1 MKLRLINKKIRSKGL
16 AVVTLKDDTV
26 WGRSQAANVV
36 IPDSRVSRL
45 HIQILLKKK
54 SIVLRCLSMK
64 GIKIND
70 QLIKMNQEVKI
81 QDQDTIKFAN
91 SEELHWTLQ
100 TSSRHPQ
107 SKKEVKVKDKR
118 REVDILK
125 RRKAVLEDI
134 EKRLQEIQDIKN
146 DIKWNTEQIKNGLVD
161 TSRERDALKVIKSDI
176 EWNTEQIKNN
186 LVDTSRERDALREE
200 LKRCKEEMQTLKEHM
215 TCAICLDL
223 MRNPVISINCGHSL
237 CNSCLQTWKKEKNSC
252 PICRTEFTQ
261 IIVNPNLVKVSHQML
276 PVIPIN

>member
-1 MKLRLINKKIRSKGL
+1 MKLRLINKKIRSKEL
-16 AVVTLKDDTV
+16 AVVNLKDDTV
-26 WGRSQAANVV
+26 WGRSQTANVV
-36 IPDSRVSRL
+36 IPDNRVSRQ

-54 SIVLRCLSMK
+54 SIVLRCLSKK
-64 GIKIND
+64 GIKMND
-70 QLIKMNQEVKI
+70 QLLKMNQEVKI

-134 EKRLQEIQDIKN
+134 EKRLQEIEVIKN
-146 DIKWNTEQIKNGLVD
+146 DIEWNTEQIKNGLVD

-176 EWNTEQIKNN
+176 EWNTKQIKNS
-186 LVDTSRERDALREE
+186 LVDTNRERDALKEE
-200 LKRCKEEMQTLKEHM
+200 LKKCKEEMQTVKEHM
-215 TCAICLDL
+215 SCAICLDL
-223 MRNPVISINCGHSL
+223 MRNPVISVACGHSL
-237 CNSCLQTWKKEKNSC
+237 CNSCLQTWKKEKNTC
-252 PICRTEFTQ
+252 PICRTMFTE
-261 IIVNPNLVKVSHQML
+261 IIVNPNLVKMSHQML
-276 PVIPIN
+276 PVVTID

>member
-26 WGRSQAANVV
+26 WGRSQTANVV

-107 SKKEVKVKDKR
+107 AKKIVKVKDKR
-118 REVDILK
+118 REVNILK

-134 EKRLQEIQDIKN
+134 EKRLQEI
-146 DIKWNTEQIKNGLVD
+146 
-161 TSRERDALKVIKSDI
+161 KVIKSDI

-186 LVDTSRERDALREE
+186 LVDTSRERDALSQE

-223 MRNPVISINCGHSL
+223 MRNPVISVACGHSL

-252 PICRTEFTQ
+252 PICRTVFTQ

-276 PVIPIN
+276 PVIPID

>member
-16 AVVTLKDDTV
+16 AVVNLKDDTV
-26 WGRSQAANVV
+26 WGRSQTANVV
-36 IPDSRVSRL
+36 IPDNRVSRQ

-70 QLIKMNQEVKI
+70 QLLKMNQEVKI

-107 SKKEVKVKDKR
+107 AKKIVKVKDKR
-118 REVDILK
+118 REVNILK

-134 EKRLQEIQDIKN
+134 EKRLQEI
-146 DIKWNTEQIKNGLVD
+146 
-161 TSRERDALKVIKSDI
+161 KVIKSDI

>member
-1 MKLRLINKKIRSKGL
+1 MKLKLINKKIRIKGL

-45 HIQILLKKK
+45 HIQIILKKK
-54 SIVLRCLSMK
+54 SIVLRCLSVK

-70 QLIKMNQEVKI
+70 KLLKMDQEVKI

-100 TSSRHPQ
+100 TSSSHPQ
-107 SKKEVKVKDKR
+107 SKKEVKIKDKR
-118 REVDILK
+118 REVAILK
-125 RRKAVLEDI
+125 RREAVLGNI
-134 EKRLQEIQDIKN
+134 EKRLQEIQVVKSNIE
-146 DIKWNTEQIKNGLVD
+146 WNTKQIRNSLVD
-161 TSRERDALKVIKSDI
+161 TNMERDALK
-176 EWNTEQIKNN
+176 
-186 LVDTSRERDALREE
+186 EE
-200 LKRCKEEMQTLKEHM
+200 LKKCKKEMQMVKEHM
-215 TCAICLDL
+215 SCAICLDL
-223 MRNPVISINCGHSL
+223 MRNPVISVACGHSL

>member
-16 AVVTLKDDTV
+16 AVVNLKDDTV
-26 WGRSQAANVV
+26 WGRSQTANVV

-54 SIVLRCLSMK
+54 SIVLRCLSKK
-64 GIKIND
+64 GIKMND
-70 QLIKMNQEVKI
+70 QLLKMNQEVKI

-107 SKKEVKVKDKR
+107 AKKIVKVKDKR

-125 RRKAVLEDI
+125 RRKAVLENI
-134 EKRLQEIQDIKN
+134 EKRLQEIQ
-146 DIKWNTEQIKNGLVD
+146 
-161 TSRERDALKVIKSDI
+161 VIKSDI

-223 MRNPVISINCGHSL
+223 MRNPVISVTCGHSL

-252 PICRTEFTQ
+252 PICRTVFTQ

>member
-26 WGRSQAANVV
+26 WGRSQTANVV

-70 QLIKMNQEVKI
+70 ELLKMNQEVKI

-107 SKKEVKVKDKR
+107 SKKEVKIKDKR
-118 REVDILK
+118 RE
-125 RRKAVLEDI
+125 AVLGNI
-134 EKRLQEIQDIKN
+134 EKRLQEIQ
-146 DIKWNTEQIKNGLVD
+146 V
-161 TSRERDALKVIKSDI
+161 VKSDI
-176 EWNTEQIKNN
+176 EWNTKQIRNS
-186 LVDTSRERDALREE
+186 LVDTNRERDALKEE
-200 LKRCKEEMQTLKEHM
+200 LKKYKEEMQTVKEHM

-276 PVIPIN
+276 PVIPID

>member
-1 MKLRLINKKIRSKGL
+1 MKLRLINKKTRSKGL

-26 WGRSQAANVV
+26 WGRSQTANVV
-36 IPDSRVSRL
+36 IPDTRVSRL

-54 SIVLRCLSMK
+54 SIVLRCLSKK
-64 GIKIND
+64 GIKMND
-70 QLIKMNQEVKI
+70 QLLKMNQEVKI

-107 SKKEVKVKDKR
+107 AKKIVKVKDKR
-118 REVDILK
+118 REVNILK

-134 EKRLQEIQDIKN
+134 EKRLQEIKVIKSDIE
-146 DIKWNTEQIKNGLVD
+146 WNKKQIKNSLVD
-161 TSRERDALKVIKSDI
+161 TSRERDALK
-176 EWNTEQIKNN
+176 
-186 LVDTSRERDALREE
+186 EE
-200 LKRCKEEMQTLKEHM
+200 LKKCKEEMQTVKEHM
-215 TCAICLDL
+215 SCAICLDL
-223 MRNPVISINCGHSL
+223 MRNPVISVACGHSL

-252 PICRTEFTQ
+252 PICRTVFTQ

-276 PVIPIN
+276 PVIPID

>member
-1 MKLRLINKKIRSKGL
+1 MKLRLINKKIRSKEL
-16 AVVTLKDDTV
+16 AVVNLKDDTV
-26 WGRSQAANVV
+26 WGRSQTANVV
-36 IPDSRVSRL
+36 IPDNRVSRQ

-70 QLIKMNQEVKI
+70 ELLKMNQEVKI

-125 RRKAVLEDI
+125 RRKAVLENI
-134 EKRLQEIQDIKN
+134 EKRLQEIQ
-146 DIKWNTEQIKNGLVD
+146 
-161 TSRERDALKVIKSDI
+161 VIKSDI
-176 EWNTEQIKNN
+176 EWNTKQIKDS
-186 LVDTSRERDALREE
+186 LVDTNRERDALKEE
-200 LKRCKEEMQTLKEHM
+200 LKKYKEEMQTVKEHM

-223 MRNPVISINCGHSL
+223 MRNPVISVACGHSL

-252 PICRTEFTQ
+252 PICRTVFTQ

-276 PVIPIN
+276 PVIPID

>member
-16 AVVTLKDDTV
+16 AVVNLKDDTV
-26 WGRSQAANVV
+26 WGRSQTANVV
-36 IPDSRVSRL
+36 IPDNRVSRQ

-54 SIVLRCLSMK
+54 SIVLRCLSKK
-64 GIKIND
+64 GIKMND
-70 QLIKMNQEVKI
+70 QLLKINQEVKI

-134 EKRLQEIQDIKN
+134 EKRLQEI
-146 DIKWNTEQIKNGLVD
+146 
-161 TSRERDALKVIKSDI
+161 KVIKSDI

-223 MRNPVISINCGHSL
+223 MRNPVISVACGHSL

-252 PICRTEFTQ
+252 PICRTVFTQ

>member
-70 QLIKMNQEVKI
+70 ELLRMNQEVKI

-100 TSSRHPQ
+100 TSSSHPQ
-107 SKKEVKVKDKR
+107 SKKEVKIKDKR
-118 REVDILK
+118 REVAILK
-125 RRKAVLEDI
+125 RREAVLGNI
-134 EKRLQEIQDIKN
+134 EKRLQEIQ
-146 DIKWNTEQIKNGLVD
+146 V
-161 TSRERDALKVIKSDI
+161 VKSNI
-176 EWNTEQIKNN
+176 EWNTKQIRDS
-186 LVDTSRERDALREE
+186 LVDTNMERYAL
-200 LKRCKEEMQTLKEHM
+200 KEEVKKCRKEMQIVREHLS
-215 TCAICLDL
+215 CAICLDI
-223 MRNPVISINCGHSL
+223 MRNPVILAACGHSL
-237 CNSCLQTWKKEKNSC
+237 CNDCLQTWKKEKTSC
-252 PICRTEFTQ
+252 PICRTRFTE
-261 IIVNPNLVKVSHQML
+261 IIINPNLVKMSQQML
-276 PVIPIN
+276 PVVTID